1 MFEEA
6 GERKMKSC
14 FKFFNLACYGRFCVL
29 FFLLCAAHSSY
40 PGVPEPFHLAVCV
53 CPGCDLPRH
62 AHVPHC
68 PGSPGNHVLL
78 HPEVLPSGIPVRAQT
93 ITILAMEIFP
103 AVQE

>member
-1 MFEEA
+1 M
-6 GERKMKSC
+6 S
-14 FKFFNLACYGRFCVL
+14 

-40 PGVPEPFHLAVCV
+40 PRVLEPFHLAVCV
-53 CPGCDLPRH
+53 CPCRDLVRH

-78 HPEVLPSGIPVRAQT
+78 HPEVLPSGIPVRAHS
-93 ITILAMEIFP
+93 ITILAVEIHP